1 MDILE
6 QFRDEIS
13 RIDYSSLDKENID
26 KNKLAEVAKSLPTD
40 NVDDHPYNFRKFF
53 TYNI

>member
-1 MDILE
+1 MA
-6 QFRDEIS
+6 
-13 RIDYSSLDKENID
+13 YTKID
-26 KNKLAEVAKSLPTD
+26 KLGINKEKLAEVAKSLPTD